1 MVLIPYVVAQENRR
15 GVIDSHQNIDSTV
28 VVKIS
33 NRHSA
38 SRERP
43 LKYRPTLRTDILEA
57 LPRVVKEHQRFLILD
72 LAVQALDEII
82 RVAVGKKQIEI
93 TVIVIVKKF
102 QSPAAHQTGCG
113 ADTGRSRLI
122 VECFVVVVLVY
133 RKHLTVYIGYEQ
145 IHPPIFVEVRGIH
158 AHAGA
163 SPAVGA
169 VGHARISRSI
179 FESAVASIHEEKVR
193 HGVIANKEVEM
204 AVVVEISSHY
214 APCLPEIIGDA
225 RRLADICE
233 SSIAIVVK

>member
-102 QSPAAHQTGCG
+102 QSPSAHQPRCG
-113 ADTGRSRLI
+113 ADSGRCRL
-122 VECFVVVVLVY
+122 VVKGFVVVVLID
-133 RKHLTVYIGYEQ
+133 RKHLTVYIGYKQ
-145 IHPPIFVEVRGIH
+145 VHPPIFVEVGGIH
-158 AHAGA
+158 SHAGA
-163 SPAVGA
+163 RPAVRA
-169 VGHARISRSI
+169 VGHARIRSSF
-179 FESAVASIHEEKVR
+179 FELAIASIHEKKVR
-193 HGVIANKEVEM
+193 YGVVAPKQVET
-204 AVVVEISSHY
+204 AVVVEVSRY
-214 APCLPEIIGDA
+214 YTPRLPKRIGDA
-225 RRLADICE
+225 
-233 SSIAIVVK
+233 